1 MSTTLNSAFKEL
13 RKFGYFA
20 RQNFMCCQNC
30 GWHAIPEGQTDK
42 AVFFHQQDNDSK
54 KEGKSFCL
62 AWSGDGQQ
70 ICDILNRNGV
80 VTEWDGSE
88 SKRIEVV
95 SW

>member
-1 MSTTLNSAFKEL
+1 MSNSLNAAFKEL

-30 GWHAIPEGQTDK
+30 GWHAIPDGKSEK
-42 AVFFHQQDNDSK
+42 AVFFHQQDNEDK
-54 KEGKSFCL
+54 KEGKPFFL

-80 VTEWDGSE
+80 VTQWNGSE
-88 SKRIEVV
+88 SVRIEVV